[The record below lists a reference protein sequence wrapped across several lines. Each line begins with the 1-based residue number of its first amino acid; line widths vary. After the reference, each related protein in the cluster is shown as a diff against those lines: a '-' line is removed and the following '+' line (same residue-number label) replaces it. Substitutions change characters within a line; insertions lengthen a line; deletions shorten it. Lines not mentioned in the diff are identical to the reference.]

1 MLKTVLVIAQLLSGV
16 FAILPQSTP
25 VTPKAGSPERKA
37 IADALRV
44 PVEKELGR
52 KVVFKIDQLKVLD
65 GWAFLLGQPQQP
77 DGKRMDYRGTPY
89 QEAKKAGAFDDGI
102 CALLNKKGDAW
113 RVVVYV
119 IGATDVPYVEW
130 DKEYKAPPEIFK
142 QALGN

>member
-1 MLKTVLVIAQLLSGV
+1 MSTAVFVISQLLFV
-16 FAILPQSTP
+16 IFAALSQGTP
-25 VTPKAGSPERKA
+25 VTPKLGSPERKA

-52 KVVFKIDQLKVLD
+52 KVVFKIDHLKILN

-102 CALLNKKGDAW
+102 CALLNKKGDDW

-142 QALGN
+142 